1 MDVARMPFDLPLR
14 CRCGRV
20 RGIASEFAPSGGFRL
35 VCYCRDCQAFA
46 RFLDRADVLDAAGGT
61 DIVQM
66 PPGRV
71 KLTAGIDA
79 VRSLQFS
86 NKVFRWY
93 ADCCGSPIAN
103 TASSARV
110 PFFGL
115 VHSFI
120 SVEAEGPSRNE
131 ILDENSWPAAVS
143 HLRALRHRAAAAECA
158 SAGLAR
164 PFCSSRSE
172 GARLVVARARPAEP
186 ILRRSYRRSA
196 LRAAS
201 CDVERARGSLNGLT
215 DVLVE
220 CPRFRSCRSLNPLS
234 TSHGS

>member
-35 VCYCRDCQAFA
+35 VCYCKDCQGFA

-71 KLTAGIDA
+71 KLTVGTDA

-93 ADCCGSPIAN
+93 ADCCGTPIAN

-120 SVEAEGPSRNE
+120 GVEAEGPSRNE
-131 ILDENSWPAAVS
+131 ILDE
-143 HLRALRHRAAAAECA
+143 
-158 SAGLAR
+158 
-164 PFCSSRSE
+164 
-172 GARLVVARARPAEP
+172 
-186 ILRRSYRRSA
+186 ILGPPLCRIYERSA
-196 LRAAS
+196 TGPLPPNAPPPASPGLFVLRAAKVLGWWWHGLGRPNPFFDDRTGTPRS
-201 CDVERARGSLNGLT
+201 VPRFVTSSERAAL
-215 DVLVE
+215 
-220 CPRFRSCRSLNPLS
+220 
-234 TSHGS
+234 